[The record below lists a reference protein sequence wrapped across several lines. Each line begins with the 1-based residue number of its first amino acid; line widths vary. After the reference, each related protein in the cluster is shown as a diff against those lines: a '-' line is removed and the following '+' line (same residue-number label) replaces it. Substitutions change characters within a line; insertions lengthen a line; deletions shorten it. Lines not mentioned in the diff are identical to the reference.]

1 MHRRFRRL
9 PALLGLVA
17 CVAGG
22 VGCDLQWVNVTIP
35 DYDSKQVKGVWVW
48 RLSEQSGQ
56 FVRDTEIEFIEP
68 IEGTGGFELLRVE
81 TTTGPLGE
89 RASMPTGIERDVSNP
104 DRVTLKLGFTRLSAP
119 GEFKV
124 STYNTV
130 GDSPLSAASAQL

>member
-1 MHRRFRRL
+1 MHRTIRRL

-22 VGCDLQWVNVTIP
+22 LGCDLQWVTVTIP

-48 RLSEQSGQ
+48 RQSEQSGQ
-56 FVRDTEIEFIEP
+56 FVRDTEIEFVEP
-68 IEGTGGFELLRVE
+68 IEGSNGYELLRIE

-89 RASMPTGIERDVSNP
+89 RSSMPTGIERDATNP
-104 DRVTLKLGFTRLSAP
+104 DRVTLSLGFTRLSAP
-119 GEFKV
+119 GVFKV
-124 STYNTV
+124 STYNTM